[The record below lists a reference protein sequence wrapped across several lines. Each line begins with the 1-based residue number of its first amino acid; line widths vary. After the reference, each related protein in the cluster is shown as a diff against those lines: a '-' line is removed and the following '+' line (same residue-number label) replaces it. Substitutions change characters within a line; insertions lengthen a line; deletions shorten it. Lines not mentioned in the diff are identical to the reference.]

1 MPFVPMPLDL
11 QTGFIAALLL
21 LYVPFAAVRT
31 SLRTQG
37 RFGSSGAALRR
48 RVVIPLIQLLGLTWF
63 SGATHH
69 VALWTRPAGSPLAI
83 AGLTLTTFA
92 TVAFV
97 QWLLWATRSDAER
110 QRMWVRRIL
119 PSPHEMPEWVALAC
133 LAGVAE
139 ELGYRGFLFGVIGTA
154 CHSLWLGAI
163 LSAVSFGVA
172 HFPQGTRGMI
182 GIGVI
187 ALLLQALVWATGS
200 LLPAMAVH
208 AAANTLSGLTAR
220 RRFPIAGEP
229 RES

>member
-1 MPFVPMPLDL
+1 VPFVPIPLDL
-11 QTGFIAALLL
+11 QTGFIAGLLL
-21 LYVPFAAVRT
+21 LYVPFASVRT
-31 SLRTQG
+31 GLRTQG
-37 RFGSSGAALRR
+37 WFGSSGATLRR
-48 RVVIPLIQLLGLTWF
+48 RLVIPLTTLLGLTWF

-69 VALWTRPAGSPLAI
+69 VAMWTWPSGSPLAI
-83 AGLTLTTFA
+83 AGLALTAFA
-92 TVAFV
+92 VVAFV

-154 CHSLWLGAI
+154 SHSLWLGAI
-163 LSAVSFGVA
+163 LSAVSFGAA
-172 HFPQGTRGMI
+172 HFLQGTRGMI

-208 AAANTLSGLTAR
+208 AAANTLAGLTAR
-220 RRFPIAGEP
+220 RRFPTTGEP
-229 RES
+229 PAS